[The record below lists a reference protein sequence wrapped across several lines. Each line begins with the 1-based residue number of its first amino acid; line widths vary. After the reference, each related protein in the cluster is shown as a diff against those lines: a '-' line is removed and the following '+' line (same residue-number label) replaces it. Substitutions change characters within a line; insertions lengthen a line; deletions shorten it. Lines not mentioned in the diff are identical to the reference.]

1 MTKTLGQTIE
11 DNHRIGETTGEETIN
26 AKLMKAEVIVEIETE
41 IE

>member
-11 DNHRIGETTGEETIN
+11 DNHRIDETIGEETIDT
-26 AKLMKAEVIVEIETE
+26 KIMEPEEMVEIEAE